1 MPMVPTTLQAQIE
14 QAFKDMRDLTQSD
27 GDNSD
32 AAIAQ
37 LAADLTV
44 AIDAYIRSA
53 TVISTGAG
61 GVTGTAV
68 GPTGAAVVVGLAP
81 LVSSQ
86 GNIT

>member
-1 MPMVPTTLQAQIE
+1 MPMVPATLQAQIE
-14 QAFKDMRDLTQSD
+14 QAFKDMRDLTQSN

-32 AAIAQ
+32 AAIEQ

-53 TVISTGAG
+53 TVISTGSGAVI
-61 GVTGTAV
+61 GVGTGPTAV
-68 GPTGAAVVVGLAP
+68 VQVIGLASP
-81 LVSSQ
+81 VGTT